1 MKNLALALAL
11 MTGCGEAPEK
21 SGWGLDVVEIR
32 MTSADLS
39 QLNASYNDKTTFP
52 ATVVYQG
59 QDRRVRVNY
68 AGRTTLD
75 AWKKSWDIHLGDK
88 TWRLAATPD
97 DPTMLR
103 SVTGYKLFA
112 MAGFAVPDTEYVYV
126 YLNDEP
132 AGLFLKKELISEEF
146 FARRGTTI
154 RSLYKAHYNDKAM
167 DERAI
172 TLLPEFFSA
181 KYHRSPS
188 GADKNWSDLKPL
200 VHAMVYSDTTVRP
213 IDHIDHIDG
222 PSLYRY
228 HAATIAL
235 ANWDGFSN
243 NYFLYNTVD
252 RSEAFSFQPWD
263 LDRAFEADAT
273 VHGIVGED
281 FWGEYIARDS
291 DRYEAYLSTLQ
302 TTITLLESEELQ
314 TFVNEQAEKIRSAW
328 SADRALADGD
338 RMFDDLLAELQRKI
352 RARSEHL
359 QAMLPRN

>member
-1 MKNLALALAL
+1 MKRLILTVGL
-11 MTGCGEAPEK
+11 MTACAEAPEK
-21 SGWGLDVVEIR
+21 AGWGLDIVDIR

-52 ATVVYQG
+52 ATITYRG
-59 QDRRVRVNY
+59 DERRVRVNY

-75 AWKKSWDIHLGDK
+75 AWKKSWDLHLGDQV
-88 TWRLAATPD
+88 WRLAATPD

-112 MAGFAVPDTEYVYV
+112 MAGFAVPDTEFVFV

-181 KYHRSPS
+181 KYHRSAA
-188 GADKNWSDLKPL
+188 GADKNWSDLRPL
-200 VHAMVYSDTTVRP
+200 IHDMVYSAGTVGAL
-213 IDHIDHIDG
+213 DHA
-222 PSLYRY
+222 SLYQY

-243 NYFLYNTVD
+243 NYFLYNTVGRPED
-252 RSEAFSFQPWD
+252 FSFQPWD

-273 VHGIVGED
+273 VHGIVGDD
-281 FWGEYIARDS
+281 FWGAYIAKDP
-291 DRYEAYLSTLQ
+291 DRYEAYRSTLRS
-302 TTITLLESEELQ
+302 TIALLGSPELQ
-314 TFVNEQAEKIRSAW
+314 SFVEEQATKIRAAW
-328 SADRALADGD
+328 HADRALTGGD
-338 RMFDDLLAELQRKI
+338 ATFDDLLAELQGKI

-359 QAMLPRN
+359 QAKLIRN